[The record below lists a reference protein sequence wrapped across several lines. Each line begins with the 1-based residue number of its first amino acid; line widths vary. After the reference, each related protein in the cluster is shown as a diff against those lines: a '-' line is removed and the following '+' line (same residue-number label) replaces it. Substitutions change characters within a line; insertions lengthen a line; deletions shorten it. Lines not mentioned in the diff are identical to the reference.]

1 MIPVSFLLQ
10 SVTVGYGSTGEI
22 TTMIISL
29 LRSIVHSGSLRVIDA
44 GGHIRMLGDGTPPSI
59 TIRLRTR
66 RIAYSMA
73 LNPGLVIGEAYMDGL
88 LVVEEGSVY
97 DFLEMLARNYTPGN
111 GLGWLD
117 RRWPTSPDGRSSPAP
132 TNSPRPGRWTA
143 GSSRSRDGGTT
154 AGTTAGATPSR
165 EPRNGPA
172 EKGPPRPPPLASS
185 RLAPARRPQAARTPL
200 RGPAWRHGL

>member
-88 LVVEEGSVY
+88 LLVEEGSVY

-117 RRWPTSPDGRSSPAP
+117 LVARVGR
-132 TNSPRPGRWTA
+132 
-143 GSSRSRDGGTT
+143 
-154 AGTTAGATPSR
+154 
-165 EPRNGPA
+165 
-172 EKGPPRPPPLASS
+172 
-185 RLAPARRPQAARTPL
+185 
-200 RGPAWRHGL
+200 GLKQHNPV